1 MPIPSPMNSGNS
13 GFLSSNTTPLT
24 NTSQGLGNYF
34 NQPQQNTT
42 NTFGMKNSLFGG
54 SITTNNTNP
63 FSSINQTGFLSNN
76 NNNTQTNTPTLFGQ
90 TSNNIF
96 NQPQQQ
102 QQSLFAQPLFPQQNQ
117 QQNTLFQQNN
127 PFTTNTSN
135 NQNTLFQNYG
145 ANNQSYPNQNF
156 DELAYHQY
164 INDLYQRT
172 VK

>member
-1 MPIPSPMNSGNS
+1 MNSNNT
-13 GFLSSNTTPLT
+13 GFLSSNTTTPFT
-24 NTSQGLGNYF
+24 TTSQGLGGYF

-42 NTFGMKNSLFGG
+42 NSFGMKNSLFGG
-54 SITTNNTNP
+54 TNTTINNTNP
-63 FSSINQTGFLSNN
+63 FSSINQTGFLS

-102 QQSLFAQPLFPQQNQ
+102 QQAPFSQSLFPQQNQ

-135 NQNTLFQNYG
+135 NQNTLFQNNG
-145 ANNQSYPNQNF
+145 GNNQAYANQNI
-156 DELAYHQY
+156 DELAYHRY
-164 INDLYQRT
+164 INELY
-172 VK
+172 